1 MEGQASERSRPAV
14 APVTDDRMAELR
26 EVCPDLML
34 ATGREAHLEQGMA
47 RRPAQHARGRQPGT
61 GRTRE
66 MLQKIQAFFQEVSV
80 ELKKVSWPTR
90 QQTMNATV
98 VVIVVS
104 FIVAFFLGI
113 VDVVLARIVGAIMK

>member
-1 MEGQASERSRPAV
+1 
-14 APVTDDRMAELR
+14 
-26 EVCPDLML
+26 
-34 ATGREAHLEQGMA
+34 
-47 RRPAQHARGRQPGT
+47 
-61 GRTRE
+61 

-113 VDVVLARIVGAIMK
+113 VDVVLARIVGSIMK